1 LSFPPV
7 AAPETSPA
15 REFTIGLVTPD
26 TTRTHD
32 LFISV
37 GTRDDQ
43 HRNCLGKVML
53 ETPQCP
59 SPNDPQWL
67 TDMTEVVK
75 ESN

>member
-1 LSFPPV
+1 LSFPPI

-43 HRNCLGKVML
+43 HRTVML

-67 TDMTEVVK
+67 RDMTEVVK